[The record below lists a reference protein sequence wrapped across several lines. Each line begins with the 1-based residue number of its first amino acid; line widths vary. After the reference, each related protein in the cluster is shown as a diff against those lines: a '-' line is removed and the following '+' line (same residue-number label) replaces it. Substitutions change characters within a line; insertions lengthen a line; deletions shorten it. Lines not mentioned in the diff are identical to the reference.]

1 MVLDELAQ
9 PALAVEGALGTAED
23 VVAVRE
29 EACAI
34 GGRVCRDV
42 EDVPDV
48 GGDGEGGP
56 LQGEA

>member
-9 PALAVEGALGTAED
+9 PALAVEGALGAAED
-23 VVAVRE
+23 IVAVRE
-29 EACAI
+29 ETRAVS
-34 GGRVCRDV
+34 GGVCCDV

-56 LQGEA
+56 LQ